1 MALQTPL
8 HLAAQEGYTRVIERL
23 IGYGADPNMTDVS
36 GNTPLSDVIRNRGII
51 KTPSEDSPQTLQVLT
66 IHVLTHTC
74 GILYIT
80 VTITSAKICI
90 SRYTAREYN
99 IYATFCYHSGK
110 VLIRIIIHLIAIGS
124 RIYTTCCYHN
134 TIDIHLS

>member
-51 KTPSEDSPQTLQVLT
+51 KTPSEDSPLTLQVT
-66 IHVLTHTC
+66 IHVLTHTNVHVVTVN
-74 GILYIT
+74 IT
-80 VTITSAKICI
+80 MTKTCI
-90 SRYTAREYN
+90 S
-99 IYATFCYHSGK
+99 S
-110 VLIRIIIHLIAIGS
+110 S
-124 RIYTTCCYHN
+124 RIYATCCYHSTMVLLGYTPDSHWLKN
-134 TIDIHLS
+134 MIIIPPAVTITP